1 MLGKTLESVFIKT
14 WVIVKLN
21 LLFWLFS
28 AAGLLISGIGPA
40 LKTVN
45 DLFAMHG
52 FEYKEITIKAGW
64 QRFKANFIRGNSLF
78 YSAGL
83 TIGFFIYNLFLS
95 VQIQGLIFLMIDFL
109 LVFGV
114 IYLVV
119 AFQYALLL
127 DSYYAISLGNLL
139 KLSFIST
146 LSSFM
151 NLLKIAIGIAV
162 IVYITWQYKGLI
174 LFGAVSLI
182 QLWTFYA
189 TKNWR
194 ETLDERLGLY
204 A

>member
-1 MLGKTLESVFIKT
+1 MLGKTLETVFIKT

-28 AAGLLISGIGPA
+28 AAGLIVAGIGPA

-45 DLFAMHG
+45 DLFATHG
-52 FEYKEITIKAGW
+52 FEYKEITIKEGW
-64 QRFKANFIRGNSLF
+64 QRFKANFVRGNGLF
-78 YSAGL
+78 YSACL
-83 TIGFFIYNLFLS
+83 SIGFFMYNLFLS
-95 VQIQGLIFLMIDFL
+95 VQIQGIIFLMIDFL
-109 LVFGV
+109 LVFGI

-119 AFQYALLL
+119 VFQYALLL
-127 DSYYAISLGNLL
+127 DSYYDINLGNLL

-151 NLLKIAIGIAV
+151 NLLKIAIGTTV
-162 IVYITWQYKGLI
+162 IIYVTWQYKGLI
-174 LFGAVSLI
+174 LFGTVSLM

-194 ETLDERLGLY
+194 ETLDERLGFY

>member
-1 MLGKTLESVFIKT
+1 MLGKTLETVFIKT

-28 AAGLLISGIGPA
+28 AAGLIVAGIGPA

-45 DLFAMHG
+45 DLFATHG
-52 FEYKEITIKAGW
+52 FEYKDITIKEGW
-64 QRFKANFIRGNSLF
+64 QRFKANFIRGNGLF
-78 YSAGL
+78 YSACL
-83 TIGFFIYNLFLS
+83 SIVFFMYNLFLS
-95 VQIQGLIFLMIDFL
+95 VQIQGIVFLMIDFL
-109 LVFGV
+109 LVFGI

-119 AFQYALLL
+119 VFQYALLL
-127 DSYYAISLGNLL
+127 DSYYDINLGNLL
-139 KLSFIST
+139 KLSFVST

-151 NLLKIAIGIAV
+151 NLLKIAIGTAV
-162 IVYITWQYKGLI
+162 IIYVTWQYKGLI
-174 LFGAVSLI
+174 LFGTVSLM

-194 ETLDERLGLY
+194 ETLDERLGFY